1 MDLKKIGA
9 LARKGRKA
17 QNLTQAEAAQRA
29 GCHRNHASA
38 IEKGIFK
45 GRVHYLHNYL
55 LVCGY
60 DLAAVPH
67 RPPAFEELQDYFRED
82 DD

>member
-1 MDLKKIGA
+1 MDMKEIGA
-9 LARKGRKA
+9 LARTGRTA
-17 QNLTQAEAAQRA
+17 RNLTQSEAAKRA

-38 IEKGIFK
+38 IENGSFK

-67 RPPAFEELQDYFRED
+67 RMPVFEELQDYFRED